1 MRIRSPA
8 SALSVLLAA
17 TLLAN
22 ALSGCQQL
30 FTTSLAKSLARG
42 SISLPSDLSPS
53 QASDLAKQAK
63 ENGDTKLANALVSAL
78 VGEIATTTDPGTQV
92 ELEAAA
98 ASAAI
103 TASGLGSSLADFIS
117 TLSGGSASTIDT
129 QSLIDLVA
137 KVQSSSS
144 VGVLTA
150 LDYLTQPSMS
160 TTASGLSAT
169 DYVIAAAVV
178 AASYIPPGTD
188 PTSATYNPA
197 EQTKITGLVN
207 DARSLVTPGSPEDT
221 LISGILSVVNQ

>member
-1 MRIRSPA
+1 MRIRSQA

-17 TLLAN
+17 TLLAS
-22 ALSGCQQL
+22 ALVGCQQL

-63 ENGDTKLANALVSAL
+63 ENGDTKLAAALVSAL
-78 VGEIATTTDPGTQV
+78 VDEIATTTDPGTQV
-92 ELEAAA
+92 KLEAAA

-103 TASGLGSSLADFIS
+103 TASGLGSSLTDFIS
-117 TLSGGSASTIDT
+117 TMKGGSASTIDA
-129 QSLIDLVA
+129 QSLIDLVTT
-137 KVQSSSS
+137 VQASSSG
-144 VGVLTA
+144 GVLTA

-178 AASYIPPGTD
+178 AASYITPGAD
-188 PTSATYNPA
+188 PRLAAYTPA
-197 EQTKITGLVN
+197 EQAKITGLIN
-207 DARSLVTPGSPEDT
+207 DARSLVTSGSPEDT
-221 LISGILSVVNQ
+221 LISGILSMVHQ